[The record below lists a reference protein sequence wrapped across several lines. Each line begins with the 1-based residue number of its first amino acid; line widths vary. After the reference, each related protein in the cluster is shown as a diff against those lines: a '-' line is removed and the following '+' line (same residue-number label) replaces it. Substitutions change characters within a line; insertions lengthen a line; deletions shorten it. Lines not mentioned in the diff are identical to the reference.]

1 MSDQQP
7 PPYGGFSNYAQQWPA
22 YAPMIPPNAHIRAEI
37 GTPSGLAANTTPN
50 YENNMAAF
58 NANAQLA
65 GPGGS
70 PNPALFYP
78 PPFPFFNQF
87 DPSQLPPFP
96 PMPYPAMGFPPPLLP
111 TGSSNPPSA
120 HPSMYPPGLQRPPTP
135 TSKGNHVLEQADSSM
150 EEGEV
155 SEENGETPLIPS
167 KNHAVRLDSELEDG
181 EAASSRR
188 SSGSPY
194 NPPLSVSVDT
204 GAIRHA
210 MQAQKQEAN
219 GTITDTTQPQKSAAQ
234 LRLQAQGALL
244 SLAPHNIRFNELV
257 AEGINP
263 VILRQLYEEV
273 GIKVVP
279 PTEQILVKVDSQ
291 PIKVTQPIEAFK
303 PLAEAVKTAKADIV
317 STKASIPAPQ
327 SSGSS
332 AVAPASSDKPLE
344 RKELIAQ
351 MLAAKAAKAAPSP
364 VGSVK
369 SAPSPPY
376 SAPPP
381 ASKEMSAKEKSKAQT
396 ELARKRIEELKR
408 NALRKT
414 QLAAQLDQ
422 AAVSSPPQPQA
433 PVIQHPL
440 PLRPPLPE
448 LNESASLPGLIM
460 TDSAQE
466 PDESSAPEPQDI
478 SVDPTPLSRH
488 LQRKRPRASDF
499 DEAVVPPKKPFTP
512 VSGYFTPTDRLVIA
526 ISDDE
531 SLYGDDEDEN
541 MDMESSLEE
550 EPVSSG
556 SATAPEPPVQPRPS
570 ITRASTSTPQVPS
583 SQSEQGDILLKDME
597 IQAMRRKIAELE
609 LRRKSKLAA
618 SRTQS
623 PRTLDDSGA
632 SSSGGQSFVV
642 DVAVADTPTAPTPIP
657 TPPSSCLADR
667 PDIIDSFSDSS
678 IRVLAAMDK
687 EQLNSMQSKI
697 LRMKQIESGIPDLDA
712 GISSSESRLSVCRQ
726 EAEALVADITKGREG
741 RYQLVEELKRLSYEI
756 NGLSSGDLDELRR
769 QAEIKNQQLP
779 APAPDASQSSPPTL
793 CNVIS
798 NDSGREPEDTPG
810 SQEHAQETCT
820 SYQTDSAGSAMDE
833 SDDSS
838 SDESDS
844 SNDDEPASCPVQV
857 DITEPVPE
865 FSEPMDIDSSDESE
879 SVSSPSAAAKSSPG
893 PVDQHAEHYEDGERS
908 VRETSV
914 VSDAYE
920 PPEPEGDAQSEGSSY
935 SPPPFSPAPPSPPAP
950 VETTATSAPSIEII
964 QADEALTNDHQV
976 PAQLPLPDSQVGAL
990 GTQESSASS
999 GKRFTPYKSPLRNFK
1014 AYRYHPNYA
1023 EDVSSGHRSLTYS
1036 HNIDSMQ
1043 YLCPYELAG
1052 GVCNDRSCECQ
1063 HFRDMTLSDDK
1074 ILVQMGAV
1082 REGETEEE
1090 KERYIVGLKEIIN
1103 DMRRDK
1109 VKDFDT
1115 VAAEIAAYRRRF
1127 LKDPSRVL
1135 PL

>member
-7 PPYGGFSNYAQQWPA
+7 PPYGGHPNYAQQWPT
-22 YAPMIPPNAHIRAEI
+22 YAPMIPPNAHNRADF
-37 GTPSGLAANTTPN
+37 GTPSAPAPNTAPKID
-50 YENNMAAF
+50 NNMAAF
-58 NANAQLA
+58 NTNSQLA
-65 GPGGS
+65 GPGGT
-70 PNPALFYP
+70 PNQAFFFP

-87 DPSQLPPFP
+87 DPSQPPPFP
-96 PMPYPAMGFPPPLLP
+96 PMPYPGMGFPPPLLP
-111 TGSSNPPSA
+111 TGSSNPPAA
-120 HPSMYPPGLQRPPTP
+120 HP
-135 TSKGNHVLEQADSSM
+135 KQADSSR

-155 SEENGETPLIPS
+155 SEENEEASRPS
-167 KNHAVRLDSELEDG
+167 KRHTVRQDSEMEEG
-181 EAASSRR
+181 EAASSGR

-194 NPPLSVSVDT
+194 NPPLSMSVDT
-204 GAIRHA
+204 GAVRHV
-210 MQAQKQEAN
+210 MQSQKQNAHAA
-219 GTITDTTQPQKSAAQ
+219 TIATPQYQKSAAQ
-234 LRLQAQGALL
+234 LRIQAQGALL

-263 VILRQLYEEV
+263 AILRQLYEEV
-273 GIKVVP
+273 GIKVVTS
-279 PTEQILVKVDSQ
+279 TEQAPVKVDSRAA
-291 PIKVTQPIEAFK
+291 KSTRPIEAPK
-303 PLAEAVKTAKADIV
+303 PQLEASRTANEKNVSAKTSKPV
-317 STKASIPAPQ
+317 SQ
-327 SSGSS
+327 YSSSS
-332 AVAPASSDKPLE
+332 AVAPSGPDKPLE

-351 MLAAKAAKAAPSP
+351 MLAAKAAKLAPSP
-364 VGSVK
+364 GGSVK
-369 SAPSPPY
+369 SAPSPPS
-376 SAPPP
+376 SALPP
-381 ASKEMSAKEKSKAQT
+381 APKEPSVKEKSKAQT
-396 ELARKRIEELKR
+396 ELARQRIEELKR

-422 AAVSSPPQPQA
+422 AAVSSPPQSQA

-440 PLRPPLPE
+440 PLRPPVPE
-448 LNESASLPGLIM
+448 LNQSAGLPGLVM
-460 TDSAQE
+460 TESAQE
-466 PDESSAPEPQDI
+466 PDESSAPELPQDV
-478 SVDPTPLSRH
+478 SVDPTPVSRTS
-488 LQRKRPRASDF
+488 QRKRPRASDF
-499 DEAVVPPKKPFTP
+499 DEAVAPPKKPFTP

-531 SLYGDDEDEN
+531 SLYGDDEDDN
-541 MDMESSLEE
+541 MDLDFSPGE
-550 EPVSSG
+550 EPAPSG
-556 SATAPEPPVQPRPS
+556 SATAPEAPIQPQPS
-570 ITRASTSTPQVPS
+570 ITRGSTSTPQIPS
-583 SQSEQGDILLKDME
+583 SQGEQGDIRLKDME

-609 LRRKSKLAA
+609 LRRKSKLTA

-623 PRTLDDSGA
+623 PRTVDDSGTS
-632 SSSGGQSFVV
+632 SSSGQPFALE
-642 DVAVADTPTAPTPIP
+642 VAVADTPIAPTPVA
-657 TPPSSCLADR
+657 TPPTSCLADR
-667 PDIIDSFSDSS
+667 PGIIDSFRDSS

-687 EQLNSMQSKI
+687 KQLDSMQSKI
-697 LRMKQIESGIPDLDA
+697 LRMKHIESELPDLDA
-712 GISSSESRLSVCRQ
+712 GISSPESRLSDCRQ
-726 EAEALVADITKGREG
+726 EAEALIADITKGREG

-756 NGLSSGDLDELRR
+756 NGLSSEDLDELHR
-769 QAEIKNQQLP
+769 QAEIKKQRLPEP
-779 APAPDASQSSPPTL
+779 APEASLSSPPNLST
-793 CNVIS
+793 VIPD
-798 NDSGREPEDTPG
+798 NSGHEPEDTRG
-810 SQEHAQETCT
+810 SQEPAQETST

-838 SDESDS
+838 SDESGS
-844 SNDDEPASCPVQV
+844 SNDDEPARAPVQA
-857 DITEPVPE
+857 DIPENVPE
-865 FSEPMDIDSSDESE
+865 FSESMDIDSSDESE
-879 SVSSPSAAAKSSPG
+879 SASSPSAATHLDPEPA
-893 PVDQHAEHYEDGERS
+893 DQHTVQHEDNDRS
-908 VRETSV
+908 GREISA

-920 PPEPEGDAQSEGSSY
+920 PPEPDADAQSEGSSY
-935 SPPPFSPAPPSPPAP
+935 SPPPFSPAPPSPPAS
-950 VETTATSAPSIEII
+950 VENTATSAPSIDIT

-976 PAQLPLPDSQVGAL
+976 PDQLPRSDSQVGVL
-990 GTQESSASS
+990 GTQESSASL

-1090 KERYIVGLKEIIN
+1090 KENYLAGLKEIIN

>member
-1 MSDQQP
+1 MPDQQP
-7 PPYGGFSNYAQQWPA
+7 PPYGGHPKYGQQWPA
-22 YAPMIPPNAHIRAEI
+22 YASMITPNAYNRADYGTPNGPPPNAA
-37 GTPSGLAANTTPN
+37 PKSD
-50 YENNMAAF
+50 NNMAAF

-70 PNPALFYP
+70 TNPALFFPP
-78 PPFPFFNQF
+78 PPFSFFNQF
-87 DPSQLPPFP
+87 DPSQLPPIP
-96 PMPYPAMGFPPPLLP
+96 QMPYPAMGFPRLCFQQ
-111 TGSSNPPSA
+111 G
-120 HPSMYPPGLQRPPTP
+120 PPTLP
-135 TSKGNHVLEQADSSM
+135 RRIPVYQADSSR

-155 SEENGETPLIPS
+155 SEENEETSLPPKPL
-167 KNHAVRLDSELEDG
+167 AAGQGSEMEEE
-181 EAASSRR
+181 EAASSGARSSGR

-194 NPPLSVSVDT
+194 NPPLSMSVDT
-204 GAIRHA
+204 GAVHHA
-210 MQAQKQEAN
+210 MQSQKRDAPA
-219 GTITDTTQPQKSAAQ
+219 TITKTPQSQKSAAQ
-234 LRLQAQGALL
+234 LRIQAQGALL
-244 SLAPHNIRFNELV
+244 SLAPHHIRFNELV

-263 VILRQLYEEV
+263 VVLRQLYEEV
-273 GIKVVP
+273 GIKVVTS
-279 PTEQILVKVDSQ
+279 TEQAPAQADSS
-291 PIKVTQPIEAFK
+291 PAKVTGAIEAPK
-303 PLAEAVKTAKADIV
+303 QQVEAARTANEKRVLAKANIL
-317 STKASIPAPQ
+317 IPQ

-332 AVAPASSDKPLE
+332 AAAPPSSEKPLE

-364 VGSVK
+364 VGSIK
-369 SAPSPPY
+369 SAPTPP
-376 SAPPP
+376 SNLTPP
-381 ASKEMSAKEKSKAQT
+381 APKELPAKEKSKAQT
-396 ELARKRIEELKR
+396 ELARQRIEELRR

-414 QLAAQLDQ
+414 KLAAQLDQ
-422 AAVSSPPQPQA
+422 TAVSSPPQA

-440 PLRPPLPE
+440 PLRPPVPE
-448 LNESASLPGLIM
+448 LYQPGGLPGLVM
-460 TDSAQE
+460 TESAQE
-466 PDESSAPEPQDI
+466 PDESSAPELLHDV
-478 SVDPTPLSRH
+478 SVDPTPVSRTS
-488 LQRKRPRASDF
+488 QRKRPRASDF
-499 DEAVVPPKKPFTP
+499 DETIAPPKKPFTP

-531 SLYGDDEDEN
+531 SLYGDDEDDN
-541 MDMESSLEE
+541 MDIDSSPGE

-556 SATAPEPPVQPRPS
+556 SATAHEAALQQQPS

-583 SQSEQGDILLKDME
+583 SSEQGDIRLKDME

-623 PRTLDDSGA
+623 PRTLDDSGT
-632 SSSGGQSFVV
+632 SSSGGQSFAA
-642 DVAVADTPTAPTPIP
+642 DVGVADTPAAPTSVT
-657 TPPSSCLADR
+657 TPPPLVSLIV
-667 PDIIDSFSDSS
+667 PISS
-678 IRVLAAMDK
+678 IP
-687 EQLNSMQSKI
+687 SSKI
-697 LRMKQIESGIPDLDA
+697 LRMKDIESGHPDLDA

-726 EAEALVADITKGREG
+726 EAEALISDITKGREDQC
-741 RYQLVEELKRLSYEI
+741 QLVEELKGLSYEI
-756 NGLSSGDLDELRR
+756 NGLSSEDLNELRR
-769 QAEIKNQQLP
+769 QAEIKKQHLP
-779 APAPDASQSSPPTL
+779 APEASPSSPPTRS
-793 CNVIS
+793 NVIP
-798 NDSGREPEDTPG
+798 DGSGREPEDTFG
-810 SQEHAQETCT
+810 SQVPAQETST

-838 SDESDS
+838 SDEPDS
-844 SNDDEPASCPVQV
+844 SSDDEPANSPVQA
-857 DITEPVPE
+857 DLPATVPE
-865 FSEPMDIDSSDESE
+865 FSEPMDIDSSNESE
-879 SVSSPSAAAKSSPG
+879 SASSPSAAAHSDAEPA
-893 PVDQHAEHYEDGERS
+893 DQHSSQHEDSERS
-908 VRETSV
+908 VRESSA

-920 PPEPEGDAQSEGSSY
+920 PPEPETDAQSEGSSY
-935 SPPPFSPAPPSPPAP
+935 SPPPFSPAPPSPPSPPAH
-950 VETTATSAPSIEII
+950 VENTATSAPSVDIT
-964 QADEALTNDHQV
+964 QADEALTNDNQV
-976 PAQLPLPDSQVGAL
+976 PAQLPQSDSQVGVL

-1052 GVCNDRSCECQ
+1052 GVCNDRSCEFQ

-1090 KERYIVGLKEIIN
+1090 KENYLAGLKEIIN

-1109 VKDFDT
+1109 VKDFDI